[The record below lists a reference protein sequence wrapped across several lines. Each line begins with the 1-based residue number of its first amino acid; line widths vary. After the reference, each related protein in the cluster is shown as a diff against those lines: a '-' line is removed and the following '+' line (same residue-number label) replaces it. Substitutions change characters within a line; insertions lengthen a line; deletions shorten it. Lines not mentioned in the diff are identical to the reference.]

1 MMMPLL
7 GLGSHSAFLSVYR
20 TSVEFLL
27 KQYELGIGSMSRAT
41 FSSWS
46 WPLSSLDGEASVVV
60 TGESDASI

>member
-20 TSVEFLL
+20 TSVELLL

-41 FSSWS
+41 FSWS
-46 WPLSSLDGEASVVV
+46 CPLSSLDGEASVAV
-60 TGESDASI
+60 TGESDGSV